1 MRHCYRSFFLF
12 PFPPPFLIAVNQ
24 PAKHINPQIQTGIT
38 HCSVLSKRS
47 GFKRQIVGITYWE
60 WLTYESS
67 FLSATAASFPHPQ
80 GRLCVKRLRRTYS
93 PICFFC
99 RLYFFYFFL
108 IGSEWQEVAV
118 PASCRHGKGCMKTN
132 MIKKKV
138 FVLCGWGNW
147 GFQEA
152 PFSLESIKSEGI
164 PSSTHCGGG
173 FWLQRCSPV
182 PFHTSETQAKR
193 DLTLNLQAAGKLRDW
208 G

>member
-60 WLTYESS
+60 SLTYESS

-99 RLYFFYFFL
+99 RFYFF
-108 IGSEWQEVAV
+108 IIFFFNRKWVAGS
-118 PASCRHGKGCMKTN
+118 GCSSGMSPWEGLHENKHD
-132 MIKKKV
+132 KKKSV
-138 FVLCGWGNW
+138 CIVWMGNR
-147 GFQEA
+147 GFQET
-152 PFSLESIKSEGI
+152 PFSLESIKSKGI

-182 PFHTSETQAKR
+182 PLKNKQKKH
-193 DLTLNLQAAGKLRDW
+193 
-208 G
+208 